1 MAYIAPNSTV
11 EFFSNVGLNNNYDDT
26 LYFASISAKDSYFS
40 GLTKLATATAMTY
53 NREQRGYI
61 RVELPMSR
69 LLSASYMR
77 FKNTSFENKW
87 FYAFVKNVEY
97 INNQCTQI
105 NFEIDVLMTWMGN
118 FTLGQCFIERQH
130 TVDDAI
136 GANIADE
143 GLNLGL
149 YVCEDTDYYSLGDPV
164 VMMYKS
170 YNKDKGDVRPSVK
183 QQGTYNPLATY
194 SYFLDDTNLGLLE
207 TKLNDLVSDN
217 RIDEIVTMKLVP
229 SKFVTNGSDVPW
241 FNKNI
246 SKPYSNIGGST
257 YVPRNKKLYT
267 YPFKYLKVENEE
279 GQSTVYKY
287 EYFNTLPDQES
298 TGNCEFQIR
307 GIANSPQVA
316 IMCTPLRYNGM
327 DADYDQSIN
336 MTNFPSLAWNVDTYK
351 AYLAQRDSTIY
362 GEMLASTIAG
372 ASSGVL
378 SGAIHGGPGTAIA
391 GAVTGASSGF
401 IGGSKQL
408 LSDTINEMMK
418 GSIPTRM
425 PDQTRGRAESDIMMQ
440 SGLKYFWFRKMSI
453 TKNYAMM
460 IDSFF
465 DMYGYAIRQHGIPN
479 MNARPHW
486 TYVKTIGCL
495 VEGAIPADDASTIE
509 DIFNKGVRFWKNLNE
524 MGNYSLNNAPT

>member
-1 MAYIAPNSTV
+1 MPYIAPNSTIEIFGDV
-11 EFFSNVGLNNNYDDT
+11 SLAPSQEDT
-26 LYFASISAKDSYFS
+26 LYFPSTSSKDNYFS
-40 GLTKLATATAMTY
+40 GLTKLATFTQQSYT
-53 NREQRGYI
+53 RKERGFI
-61 RVELPMSR
+61 RVEATMAQLYT
-69 LLSASYMR
+69 ACYMR

-87 FYAFVKNVEY
+87 FYAFILSVNY
-97 INNQCTQI
+97 INNITVEIEFQ
-105 NFEIDVLMTWMGN
+105 IDVMMTWMGA
-118 FTLGQCFIERQH
+118 FQLSQCFVERQH
-130 TVDDAI
+130 TIGDAI

-149 YVCEDTDYYSLGDPV
+149 YVCEDTDYYSLGAPV

-170 YNKDKGDVRPSVK
+170 YNADEGDVRPATI

-194 SYFLDDTNLGLLE
+194 AYFLDGTNLALLE
-207 TKLNDLVSDN
+207 THLNTLTADN

-229 SKFVTNGSDVPW
+229 SKYVTNSADVPW
-241 FNKNI
+241 FNKNV
-246 SKPYSNIGGST
+246 SKPYNTIGGSE
-257 YVPRNKKLYT
+257 YVPRNNKLYT
-267 YPFKYLKVENEE
+267 YPYKYLRVENGE

-287 EYFNTLPDQES
+287 EYFNTLPDEES

-316 IMCTPLRYNGM
+316 IMCTPVRYNGM
-327 DADYDQSIN
+327 SADYDQSIN

-372 ASSGVL
+372 ATGGAL
-378 SGAIHGGPGTAIA
+378 GGAIHGGGA
-391 GAVTGASSGF
+391 GAAIGAVAGAASGAISSA
-401 IGGSKQL
+401 KPL
-408 LSDTINEMMK
+408 LADTLNEMMS
-418 GSIPTRM
+418 GSLPARM

-465 DMYGYAIRQHGIPN
+465 DMYGYAIRQKAVPN
-479 MNARPHW
+479 MNARPYY
-486 TYVKTIGCL
+486 TYVKTKGC
-495 VEGAIPADDASTIE
+495 VVHGSIPADDCRVIE
-509 DIFNKGVRFWKNLNE
+509 SIFDNGIRFWKNHNQI
-524 MGNYSLNNAPT
+524 GDYSVNNAPA

>member
-1 MAYIAPNSTV
+1 MAYIVPNSDIRLLY
-11 EFFSNVGLNNNYDDT
+11 NVPIDKSYRHTLWFDT
-26 LYFASISAKDSYFS
+26 PANQEAYFIGKSKRYFPKC
-40 GLTKLATATAMTY
+40 TYTRATP
-53 NREQRGYI
+53 GYI
-61 RVELPMSR
+61 KVQA
-69 LLSASYMR
+69 SADDVRDCNYMMYR
-77 FKNTSFENKW
+77 NTAYSNKW

-105 NFEIDVLMTWMGN
+105 NFEIDVLMTWMGA

-130 TVDDAI
+130 TVGDAI
-136 GANIADE
+136 GANISDE
-143 GLNLGL
+143 GFNLGL

-164 VMMYKS
+164 IMMYKS
-170 YNKDKGDVRPSVK
+170 YNEQHGDVRPSVK

-194 SYFLDDTNLGLLE
+194 SYFLDDANLGLLE
-207 TKLNDLVSDN
+207 TKLNSLISDN
-217 RIDEIVTMKLVP
+217 RIDEIVAMKLVP
-229 SKFVTNGSDVPW
+229 SKFVTNGSAVPW

-246 SKPYSNIGGST
+246 SKPYSTIGGSN

-267 YPFKYLKVENEE
+267 YPYKYLRVENGE

-287 EYFNTLPDQES
+287 EYFNTLPDEAS

-307 GIANSPQVA
+307 GAANNPQVA

-336 MTNFPSLAWNVDTYK
+336 MANFPSLAWNVDTYK

-378 SGAIHGGPGTAIA
+378 TGAIHGRPIE
-391 GAVTGASSGF
+391 GAVSGASSGF
-401 IGGSKQL
+401 TGGIKQL
-408 LSDTINEMMK
+408 LSDTLNEMMK
-418 GSIPTRM
+418 GSIPARM

-440 SGLKYFWFRKMSI
+440 SGLKHFWFRKMSI